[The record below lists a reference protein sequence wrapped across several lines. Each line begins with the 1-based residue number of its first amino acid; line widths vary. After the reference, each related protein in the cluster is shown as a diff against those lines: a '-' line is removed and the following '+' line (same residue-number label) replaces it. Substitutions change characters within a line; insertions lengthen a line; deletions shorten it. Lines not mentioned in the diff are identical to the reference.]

1 MQASPRSTSNEDA
14 IVLVGFMGT
23 GKTEVGRR
31 LAERLEAEFIDLD
44 AEIERE
50 AGMTIPE
57 IFAREDEAGFRRRE
71 REALRGALRRKGAV
85 VSCGGGVVVSPENL
99 DALLQHPRV
108 VCLTA
113 GPETILRRIGD
124 DPNRPLLR
132 AGGEPIHHIR
142 ELLAARRELYDRIP
156 VQVATDGFRPSEVVD
171 RTVSE
176 LRKHGKLS
184 GPGG

>member
-1 MQASPRSTSNEDA
+1 MCATDSASGPGDDA
-14 IVLVGFMGT
+14 IALVGFMGT

-31 LAERLEAEFIDLD
+31 LATRLGADFIDLD

-50 AGMTIPE
+50 AGWTIPE

-71 REALRGALRRKGAV
+71 RDALEKALRRRNAV

-99 DALLQHPRV
+99 DALLAHPRV

-113 GPETILRRIGD
+113 EPETILQRIGE

-132 AGGEPIHHIR
+132 GGGEPLDRIR
-142 ELLAARRELYDRIP
+142 ELLAARRELYARIP
-156 VQVATDGFRPSEVVD
+156 IQVPTDGFRPSEVVD
-171 RTVSE
+171 RVVSE
-176 LRKHGKLS
+176 LRKR
-184 GPGG
+184 